1 MLRNAAEDEQRKV
14 AELEEKKQTIQVEI
28 TEAQEGIAQLREI
41 LQGLNDVL
49 EEKNKH
55 VDQAKK
61 THTKAAKILDQ
72 ALKEIG
78 LKNDEIEKLALER
91 SATYR
96 KCRLED
102 IKLPLLEGNLKN
114 VPMEENLREEVAM
127 DVDDDD
133 GTQQPRQVQD
143 YGIEVDFDSLT
154 EEERADNSP
163 ETTAEFDAQIAKL
176 NGEIE
181 RMAPN
186 LKAIEKYVDSYFSM
200 T

>member
-1 MLRNAAEDEQRKV
+1 M
-14 AELEEKKQTIQVEI
+14 
-28 TEAQEGIAQLREI
+28 

-154 EEERADNSP
+154 EEERADNSS

-186 LKAIEKYVDSYFSM
+186 LKAIEKYVNSYPSM